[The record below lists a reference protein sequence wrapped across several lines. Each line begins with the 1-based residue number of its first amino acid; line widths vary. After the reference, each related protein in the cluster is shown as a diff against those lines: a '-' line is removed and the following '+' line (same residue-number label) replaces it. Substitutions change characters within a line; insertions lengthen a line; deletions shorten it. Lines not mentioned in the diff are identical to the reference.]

1 MSKIELHRPQALAKA
16 ESIDWDAPSEALAR
30 WAETG
35 VFAASEDPNT
45 ISIFDSI
52 GYDPWT
58 GGGFNAKRLAGALRA
73 IGNKDVTVAI
83 NSPGGDMFEGLA
95 MYNMLA
101 DHPGAV
107 TVKVMGVAASAASI
121 IAMAGD
127 EIQMGLGSFLMI
139 HNAWGAVIG
148 NQNDMREAADTF
160 AQFDSAMADIYEH
173 RSGMDKKTIAKMMDA
188 ETFMTAKDAVDMGFA
203 TSTFEAEKTEAD
215 PKVSADIRAK
225 REFRAICAKAG
236 KSRSETNQ
244 LWTNFFGTSGAAN
257 QGTHDAAET
266 DKPSAVI
273 DTAIAANLLSL
284 FKS

>member
-1 MSKIELHRPQALAKA
+1 MSKIELHRPQALAKPDA
-16 ESIDWDAPSEALAR
+16 MNWDAPSEAIAQ
-30 WAETG
+30 WSETG

-45 ISIFDSI
+45 ISIFDFI
-52 GYDPWT
+52 GSDPWT

-173 RSGMDKKTIAKMMDA
+173 RSGMDKKKIAKMMDA
-188 ETFMTAKDAVDMGFA
+188 ETFMTAKDAVEMGFA
-203 TSTFEAEKTEAD
+203 TSTFEAPEKSGDTKASAEMHARRRLEATLAQTGM
-215 PKVSADIRAK
+215 P
-225 REFRAICAKAG
+225 
-236 KSRSETNQ
+236 RSERRK
-244 LWTNFFGTSGAAN
+244 LIREAV
-257 QGTHDAAET
+257 GTHDAAET

-273 DTAIAANLLSL
+273 EPALAANLLSL

>member
-1 MSKIELHRPQALAKA
+1 MSKIELYRPQALAKPD
-16 ESIDWDAPSEALAR
+16 SMNWDAPSEAIAQ
-30 WAETG
+30 WSETG
-35 VFAASEDPNT
+35 IFAASEDPNT
-45 ISIFDSI
+45 ISIFDFI
-52 GYDPWT
+52 GSDPWM
-58 GGGFNAKRLAGALRA
+58 GGGFNAKRLGGALRA

-101 DHPGAV
+101 DHPGKV

-173 RSGMDKKTIAKMMDA
+173 RSGQDKKTIAKMMDA
-188 ETFMTAKDAVDMGFA
+188 ETFMTAKDAVEKGFA
-203 TSTFEAEKTEAD
+203 TSTFDAPEKSGDTKA
-215 PKVSADIRAK
+215 SAQVHARRK
-225 REFRAICAKAG
+225 FQAICAKAG
-236 KSRSETNQ
+236 MTRSEGIQAWHQFVGT
-244 LWTNFFGTSGAAN
+244 FGAVN
-257 QGTHDAAET
+257 QGTQDAAESDT
-266 DKPSAVI
+266 PSAVI
-273 DTAIAANLLSL
+273 DTALAANLVSL